1 MTDLIQCQDELVRFC
16 QSAMRAPWLGLDTE
30 FERVRTYYPRLC
42 LLQLSTLERTV
53 CVDPLQGL
61 DLDPLAQL
69 INNAS
74 PITILHAARQDLE
87 VLQYALQVSPQR
99 VFDTQIAAALLGH
112 GEQVGYAS
120 LAKTLC
126 GMNLAKQQTRSDWA
140 RRPLSDA
147 QISYALDD
155 ARYLGS
161 FYEQF
166 VEELNNRKR
175 LEWVIEDCAALVD
188 RDLLSEAADIAVMR
202 TYARSRRLTHEQQS
216 VVLAL
221 ARWRER
227 TAQESDLPR
236 GWVLPDN
243 AVLDIAREM
252 PGNANALG
260 SIESFS
266 SKNRERWGRFL
277 MGVIDD
283 GRRNK
288 TKIEP
293 LLVEVRP
300 TPEAKQL
307 ADGLWAQ
314 LKSRCADEGIATSAV
329 ARREQLTALASGQD
343 SVALLSGWRGRFI
356 GSELKRFCDGVLSG
370 GSC

>member
-1 MTDLIQCQDELVRFC
+1 MTDLIQCQDELARFC
-16 QSAMRAPWLGLDTE
+16 QSALRAPWLGLDTE

-69 INNAS
+69 IANS

-120 LAKTLC
+120 LAKALC
-126 GMNLAKQQTRSDWA
+126 GVDLAKQQTRSDWT

-161 FYEQF
+161 FYEHF
-166 VEELNNRKR
+166 FKELDSRQR
-175 LEWVIEDCAALVD
+175 LGWVIEDCAALVQ
-188 RDLLSEAADIAVMR
+188 RDLLREAADSAVMR
-202 TYARSRRLTHEQQS
+202 THARSRRLTHEQQS

-227 TAQESDLPR
+227 TAQEINLPR
-236 GWVLPDN
+236 GWVLTDS

-260 SIESFS
+260 SIEGVS
-266 SKNRERWGRFL
+266 SKLGARWGEVL

-288 TKIEP
+288 NKIKP

-300 TPEAKQL
+300 ARETKQL
-307 ADGLWAQ
+307 ADRLWAQ

-329 ARREQLTALASGQD
+329 ARREQMIALASGQD

-356 GSELKRFCDGVLSG
+356 GCEFKHFCDDVLSHR
-370 GSC
+370 SC